1 MAGAAGDGTAPVG
14 CCGSAAACVFARP
27 LLAHAATCSKSQ
39 RRSLGERDVIEC
51 SSPVARLN
59 CTTLAALLHERAR
72 FALRLPAP
80 GHPMVHAQALRL
92 HCGGLA
98 GLRGVLQADRADV
111 HEMVLAAQDRH
122 GSLTDLPWEAIV
134 QSLVQWAPRRRG
146 AGPRP

>member
-1 MAGAAGDGTAPVG
+1 MAGDAGDDRAPPG
-14 CCGSAAACVFARP
+14 CCSSAAACVFARP
-27 LLAHAATCSKSQ
+27 LLAHTATCSKSQ

-51 SSPVARLN
+51 ESPVARPN

-92 HCGGLA
+92 HCGGLE
-98 GLRGVLQADRADV
+98 GLREVLQAGPADV
-111 HEMVLAAQDRH
+111 HGMVLAAQARH

-134 QSLVQWAPRRRG
+134 QSLVAWAPRRRG
-146 AGPRP
+146 VRHRP